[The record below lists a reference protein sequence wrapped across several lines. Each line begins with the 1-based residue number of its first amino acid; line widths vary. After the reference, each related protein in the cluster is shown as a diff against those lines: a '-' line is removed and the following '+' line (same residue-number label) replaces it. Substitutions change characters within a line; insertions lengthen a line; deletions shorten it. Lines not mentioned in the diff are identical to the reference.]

1 MGPVGQLA
9 GMVMNTLGAIG
20 NISQAMGGGTD

>member
-1 MGPVGQLA
+1 MGPAGKVVGMA
-9 GMVMNTLGAIG
+9 MDTLGAIG

>member
-1 MGPVGQLA
+1 MGPVGKVA
-9 GMVMNTLGAIG
+9 GMVMDTFGAIG